1 VEKVALW
8 GPINAVIITAPGALM
23 TNEAGSTA
31 ELTVRLEK
39 KPTANVTI
47 VVTSSDATEGTIE
60 LPEATGTPA
69 KRQLIF
75 TPDNFA
81 QPQTVRV
88 KGVAD
93 NTLDGDINYSIVFEP
108 ATSTDA
114 RYDGMIGPA
123 VTVKNLDGDNGIR
136 VNTSGALTTSEA
148 GTQASYSVVLQ
159 KKPTANVTIDPESSD
174 PTEGTVTP
182 ASLTFTPDT
191 WNTPQVVTVTG
202 VDDADVDGNVVYSVR
217 LKAAVSTDPF
227 YSGKVGS
234 AVTVTNL
241 DNDSAQ

>member
-1 VEKVALW
+1 VTIAPLKPGAGVRYVFKKEKSQDLRLKAPKGESGAALTHHGRAGLQRPIIDHSAVEKVALW

-148 GTQASYSVVLQ
+148 GTQASYPVVLQ
-159 KKPTANVTIDPESSD
+159 KKPTANVTIDRRV
-174 PTEGTVTP
+174 PTSP
-182 ASLTFTPDT
+182 
-191 WNTPQVVTVTG
+191 
-202 VDDADVDGNVVYSVR
+202 
-217 LKAAVSTDPF
+217 KAPSRP
-227 YSGKVGS
+227 
-234 AVTVTNL
+234 L
-241 DNDSAQ
+241 L